1 MAQSYIRTRDFQA
14 ISFDLDDTLYDNR
27 PVLKRAEAS
36 LMAFLALEYT
46 ETRRWQRADWIALK
60 TSLIYKYPE
69 LVHDTTAARFV
80 MLEQGLLTLGYSRAD
95 AETGAQRGL
104 DHFLKD
110 RSDFSV
116 STSIIT
122 MLEELGC
129 RYPLI
134 GLTNGNVDA
143 AKIGL
148 DSVFQFVLHPGDGT
162 RKKPYPDMFYTA
174 CRRLNIAHQTL
185 LHVGDSYLN
194 DVQGARMAGC
204 QSVWLNPAY
213 DRTRVDKGAGM
224 LPHIEIDDISE
235 LSTLLS

>member
-36 LMAFLALEYT
+36 LMAFLAQEYC

-60 TSLIYKYPE
+60 AALLSKYPE
-69 LVHDTTAARFV
+69 LIHDTTAARFV

-95 AETGAQRGL
+95 AEIGAQRGL
-104 DHFLKD
+104 EHFLKD
-110 RSDFSV
+110 RSNFTV
-116 STSIIT
+116 SPSIIT
-122 MLEELGC
+122 MLEELGG

-143 AKIGL
+143 DKIGL
-148 DSVFQFVLHPGDGT
+148 DSLFKFVLHPGDGT
-162 RKKPYPDMFYTA
+162 RKKPYPDMFYSA
-174 CRRLNIAHQTL
+174 CRRLDIAHQAL

-204 QSVWLNPAY
+204 QSIWLNPAFGR
-213 DRTRVDKGAGM
+213 DSVDKGCGM
-224 LPHIEIDDISE
+224 LPHVEIGDISE
-235 LSTLLS
+235 LAVLLS

>member
-1 MAQSYIRTRDFQA
+1 MVHSYIRTRDFRA

-36 LMAFLALEYT
+36 LMAFLYREYGKT
-46 ETRRWQRADWIALK
+46 CRWERTDWIALK
-60 TSLIYKYPE
+60 TSLLHKYPE
-69 LVHDTTAARFV
+69 LIHDTTAARFV
-80 MLEQGLLTLGYSRAD
+80 MLEQGLLILGYSRAD

-110 RSDFSV
+110 RSDFTV

-122 MLEELGC
+122 MLEELGS

-194 DVQGARMAGC
+194 DIQGARMAGC

-235 LSTLLS
+235 LSVLLS